1 MCIIKDEL
9 KIEWHYSRKHK
20 NDLVM
25 ILIEKSNIATEK
37 EYTNNSRFVNCF
49 TQWVD
54 IFEFLSFVYVIKF
67 YSLCAI
73 TSCT

>member
-37 EYTNNSRFVNCF
+37 EYTNNSRFFNCF
-49 TQWVD
+49 T
-54 IFEFLSFVYVIKF
+54 
-67 YSLCAI
+67 
-73 TSCT
+73 